1 MNSRFLL
8 LLSFVAAMA
17 FFYFSWWFLRDVSGN
32 FDYARAEKLILKEKY
47 SQLLEETSAQLARH
61 PKDGRLR
68 YYRALALK
76 SMGSFDEALKEADE
90 ALSLGYPEVQAW
102 LLKAEIYG
110 SEKKDPDSRLKSAQK
125 AIEIDPTYDEAF
137 FQRAKAYREK
147 GDFKSAISDLE
158 TVIAQGGDFYYDA
171 LLQETAILIE
181 LKDYSAAEA
190 KLSLFLERYP
200 DYPEALLY
208 LSSIRGAQ
216 GRTKEAFAALSAAAD
231 EGGGIYLYERSLAL
245 ESAGD
250 FRQAYYDVRD
260 YMSSTGKS
268 SPELLYRAALLA
280 FRADRNKEAL
290 AFARSLIERSEKKE
304 CSYYLLRGRILFKE
318 GDMKSAYADF
328 NSARQGRECSE
339 LAGKYLAHLSY
350 KGVLG
355 YGKYS
360 GKI

>member
-1 MNSRFLL
+1 MSNRFLFF
-8 LLSFVAAMA
+8 LSFVVAVS
-17 FFYFSWWFLRDVSGN
+17 FFYFSWWFLRDISDN

-61 PKDGRLR
+61 PKDGRIR

-76 SMGSFDEALKEADE
+76 NLGSYDEALKEADE
-90 ALSLGYPEVQAW
+90 ALSIGYPEVQAL

-110 SEKKDPDSRLKSAQK
+110 SEKKDTDSRLKAAQK
-125 AIEIDPTYDEAF
+125 AIEIDPTYDEGF

-147 GDFKSAISDLE
+147 GNLKSAMADLE

-171 LLQETAILIE
+171 LLEQTGIFIE
-181 LKDYSAAEA
+181 LKDYHAAES
-190 KLSLFLERYP
+190 KLSMFLAKYP

-231 EGGGIYLYERSLAL
+231 SGGGIYLYERALAL
-245 ESAGD
+245 ESVGD
-250 FRQAYYDVRD
+250 FRGAYCDLRD

-268 SPELLYRAALLA
+268 SAQLLYKAALLA

-290 AFARSLIERSEKKE
+290 AFARSLIERAEKKE

-318 GDMKSAYADF
+318 GDLKAASDDF
-328 NSARQGRECSE
+328 NSARQDRECSTI
-339 LAGKYLAHLSY
+339 AGKYLAHLSY